1 MNEYTKILC
10 VIAFVILYGCVVVG
24 AGAVDKEKPSKNIV
38 ALPTEQMLIVSKD
51 AIYELVQRLTKEGDQ
66 LKIAVYEYDKQR
78 EVWDRASLGCIEQQR
93 Q

>member
-1 MNEYTKILC
+1 MNEDTKILL
-10 VIAFVILYGCVVVG
+10 VIAFIILYGYTAVSL
-24 AGAVDKEKPSKNIV
+24 GAVDNEKPSKNTV

-78 EVWDRASLGCIEQQR
+78 EVWDRASLDCIKEQVR
-93 Q
+93 